1 MRPSRGLQHTERS
14 TAILAEAPL
23 LMTVAG
29 ACSFL
34 NCSRPTLYKLLRDGT
49 IRSLKIG
56 KLRRIPVSEREEFV
70 ERGLVAGRS

>member
-1 MRPSRGLQHTERS
+1 MRSSRDLQHTERS
-14 TAILAEAPL
+14 IAILEEPPL

-34 NCSRPTLYKLLRDGT
+34 NCSRPTLYKLLNDGA

-56 KLRRIPVSEREEFV
+56 KLRRIPVSELEEFV
-70 ERGLVAGRS
+70 ERGLVAGRG

>member
-1 MRPSRGLQHTERS
+1 
-14 TAILAEAPL
+14 
-23 LMTVAG
+23 MTVAG